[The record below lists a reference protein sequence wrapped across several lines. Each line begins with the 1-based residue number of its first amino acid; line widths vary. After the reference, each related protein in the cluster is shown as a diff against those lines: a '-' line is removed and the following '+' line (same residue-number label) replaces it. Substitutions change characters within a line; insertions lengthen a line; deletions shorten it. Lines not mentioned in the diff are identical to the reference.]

1 MAVIVNIKLTWSLF
15 YVLSVSEFIIRT
27 IRTPARRV
35 CGSIYR
41 YMPRSKVC
49 IPDAMKF
56 WKKPW
61 RWSVR
66 ANTTRQPK
74 SDSHAMKM
82 KKRLLAF
89 WLVQH
94 IHDGFRIDN
103 GVV

>member
-56 WKKPW
+56 ASYEQVPADVQDK
-61 RWSVR
+61 
-66 ANTTRQPK
+66 
-74 SDSHAMKM
+74 
-82 KKRLLAF
+82 LLKAYT
-89 WLVQH
+89 
-94 IHDGFRIDN
+94 DTDEE
-103 GVV
+103 